1 MSISQGA
8 HLLSRTGKTH
18 EAIAKAVGA
27 DRSAVTFWL
36 SGKRLPKPAMRSKMF
51 ELFSIPVDA
60 WEQSKASKKPM
71 PGPVTG
77 RSRGAVLLALL
88 EVPQGDIAT
97 MVGVTIRTV
106 TDWNTGRRKPSKDQR
121 ERMASAFKIPSEAW
135 EEAPTAE
142 VPKAIPSERAVRS
155 VLGTVPEI
163 EKEILSL
170 LESVR
175 NDSEASPIERAKVLS
190 SCATSLGIL
199 AKFTGEF
206 DYGRHLFRL
215 PIWKLVEKAI
225 RVALKPYPQAATA
238 LGHELRLLGGQ
249 MIMKGEEGPDVTS

>member
-1 MSISQGA
+1 MTISQGA
-8 HLLSRTGKTH
+8 HLLLRTGKTH

-36 SGKRLPKPAMRSKMF
+36 SGKRLPKPSMRAKMQ
-51 ELFSIPVDA
+51 ELFSIPVEA
-60 WEQSKASKKPM
+60 WTQQKASKKPS
-71 PGPVTG
+71 PEPVSG

-88 EVPQGDIAT
+88 EVPHGDIAT
-97 MVGVTIRTV
+97 MVGVTRQSV
-106 TDWNTGRRKPSKDQR
+106 TSWNTGLKKPSKDQR
-121 ERMASAFKIPSEAW
+121 ERLAAAFKIPAEAW
-135 EEAPTAE
+135 DEAPTEA
-142 VPKAIPSERAVRS
+142 PPAVTSGPPVRG
-155 VLGTVPEI
+155 VLGTLPEI

-175 NDSEASPIERAKVLS
+175 NDSEASPIERAKVLA

-215 PIWKLVEKAI
+215 PIWKLIEKAI
-225 RVALKPYPQAATA
+225 RVSLKPYPQAAAA
-238 LGHELRLLGGQ
+238 LAHELRLLGGQ
-249 MIMKGEEGPDVTS
+249 MILNGTEGANVTG